1 MHVRAANSPFGL
13 DSPAGGERTLSWR
26 AELESNL
33 TAVERNDMSS
43 VQLTRDIYD
52 AFGRGDIP
60 AVLGCFAPD
69 MEWHPAE
76 GHAFRPDGS
85 PWVGRDEIAE
95 GFFAQIGEAWST
107 FTVTPRR
114 FHDAGDTV
122 VVEGRYTGVLRESR
136 ESIDAQFCHIW
147 TARDG
152 KMTTQQYM
160 DTAQLQHAVAAG
172 VAVAR

>member
-1 MHVRAANSPFGL
+1 
-13 DSPAGGERTLSWR
+13 
-26 AELESNL
+26 
-33 TAVERNDMSS
+33 MSS

-60 AVLGCFAPD
+60 AVLDYFAPD

-122 VVEGRYTGVLRESR
+122 VVEGRYTGVLRDSR

-147 TARDG
+147 TARNG
-152 KMTTQQYM
+152 KMAGFQQYM

-172 VAVAR
+172 VVVTR